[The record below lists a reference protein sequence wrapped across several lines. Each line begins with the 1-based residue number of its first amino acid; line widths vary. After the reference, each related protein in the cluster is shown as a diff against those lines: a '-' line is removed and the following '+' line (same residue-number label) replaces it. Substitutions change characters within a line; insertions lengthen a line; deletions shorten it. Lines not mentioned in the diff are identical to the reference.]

1 MHHGWSYWNRETPE
15 QKQAVTLPHD
25 AMLREKRNDA
35 NPGGVNV
42 SWFAGGDY
50 VYERMLR
57 FPEDLPGY
65 IAGDQVVIEFEGV
78 YHHAKVLL
86 NGKQVAERPSGYFG
100 IYADLTEALCPG
112 ENTLTV
118 LANNR
123 EQPNSRWYT
132 GSGIYRPVT
141 VHLLPQK
148 HVLLNGIRVT
158 TLDINQPTV
167 QLQVDT
173 NTGGELHVEML
184 ADGGDQVLYSAQA
197 QTNGKAVITLPMP
210 GAKLWSPDNPNL
222 YRCRVRFEDDAAE
235 TTFGVRNI
243 QCDVQH
249 GLRINGQR
257 VLLRGACIHHDNGLI
272 GAVSHP
278 FAEERKVRLLKQ
290 AGYNALR
297 IAHNPCAKSLLDACD
312 RLGMLVVD
320 EYLDM
325 WYIHKTKYD
334 YADYFDAW
342 HNRDLSDLV
351 EKDYNHPCVVMYSI
365 GNEVAE
371 TSQPKGIALTEEMT
385 NTLHRL
391 DSTRPVTCGVNIF
404 FNFLYS
410 MGFGVYSD
418 KKADDSAQAPAKKKA
433 VGSEFF
439 NNLAGLLGAG
449 FMKFGATLHGSNVKT
464 RDAYAKL
471 DVAGYNYGINRYL
484 HDFMQ
489 YPDRVIVGSETFVSD
504 AYRFMQI
511 AKEHPA
517 LIGDFVWAGMDYLGE
532 AGIGAWEYPEYA
544 RSFEHDARWLTAG
557 TGVLDITGHGDGQM
571 LYTQVAF
578 GLKPIALAVRPVHR
592 TKQQHS
598 PAAWRFTDARA
609 TWSWNGCEGCE
620 AAVEVY
626 TEAPRVALYLN
637 GVKIAEKKRPAKDCR
652 VLFSVPWQP
661 GTLEARALDES
672 GKVLHIASLT
682 SAGNETRLTLS
693 PEKETIAP
701 NGLAYVHVQYTDD
714 QGSVKPLVRGKV
726 TLTVEGGTLLGF
738 GHACAYN
745 EDGYLNTFSDTY
757 YGEAMAVIAPAGNT
771 EIRLSAASEAG
782 KNQLR
787 IAVQ

>member
-1 MHHGWSYWNRETPE
+1 
-15 QKQAVTLPHD
+15 
-25 AMLREKRNDA
+25 MLREKRNDA

-222 YRCRVRFEDDAAE
+222 YHCRVRFEDDAAE

-297 IAHNPCAKSLLDACD
+297 MAHNPCAKSLLDACD

-418 KKADDSAQAPAKKKA
+418 KRR
-433 VGSEFF
+433 
-439 NNLAGLLGAG
+439 
-449 FMKFGATLHGSNVKT
+449 TT
-464 RDAYAKL
+464 
-471 DVAGYNYGINRYL
+471 
-484 HDFMQ
+484 
-489 YPDRVIVGSETFVSD
+489 
-504 AYRFMQI
+504 
-511 AKEHPA
+511 A
-517 LIGDFVWAGMDYLGE
+517 LKH
-532 AGIGAWEYPEYA
+532 
-544 RSFEHDARWLTAG
+544 RRRR
-557 TGVLDITGHGDGQM
+557 
-571 LYTQVAF
+571 
-578 GLKPIALAVRPVHR
+578 RP
-592 TKQQHS
+592 
-598 PAAWRFTDARA
+598 
-609 TWSWNGCEGCE
+609 
-620 AAVEVY
+620 
-626 TEAPRVALYLN
+626 L
-637 GVKIAEKKRPAKDCR
+637 
-652 VLFSVPWQP
+652 
-661 GTLEARALDES
+661 
-672 GKVLHIASLT
+672 
-682 SAGNETRLTLS
+682 
-693 PEKETIAP
+693 
-701 NGLAYVHVQYTDD
+701 
-714 QGSVKPLVRGKV
+714 
-726 TLTVEGGTLLGF
+726 
-738 GHACAYN
+738 
-745 EDGYLNTFSDTY
+745 
-757 YGEAMAVIAPAGNT
+757 
-771 EIRLSAASEAG
+771 AASSSTTWRVCWGQAS
-782 KNQLR
+782 
-787 IAVQ
+787 